1 MYFMAIFR
9 KFWNKNKPTKALSN
23 KLGKSYWGIT
33 SQYIKKNMLQEFVQ
47 KFGYDYKMLLERAIS
62 DSSNKKKV
70 SLAALKAANN

>member
-1 MYFMAIFR
+1 MAILR

-23 KLGKSYWGIT
+23 KLDKSYWGTT

-47 KFGYDYKMLLERAIS
+47 EFEYDYKVLLERAIN

-70 SLAALKAANN
+70 SLAALEAAND